1 MTDLLWYFVYFQLLS
16 VNYHIFLCACARVI
30 IFVAYE
36 NKVRNDREWQ
46 TLWDWELKFRFFPKK
61 NIINSCVAKH
71 LIYRLSCWKDILPKL
86 RVQHIFS
93 TSNQIPFFLY
103 RFETYFNQF
112 VGING
117 RGNLLLLPTTIYLF
131 FLVLPFLYHLSHG
144 FVITLSHLIFWF

>member
-1 MTDLLWYFVYFQLLS
+1 MRT
-16 VNYHIFLCACARVI
+16 
-30 IFVAYE
+30 
-36 NKVRNDREWQ
+36 
-46 TLWDWELKFRFFPKK
+46 RFAMIESDKHFEIGNWNSDFSRKKSK
-61 NIINSCVAKH
+61 NILNSCVAKH

-117 RGNLLLLPTTIYLF
+117 RCNLLLLPTTIYLF

-144 FVITLSHLIFWF
+144 FVITLSHLIFWFWSQYIWMIKNSTVWTFDT